1 MNIVNRILVV
11 VGLLLTIP
19 ICVVLLVAPI
29 PVLNAVQDWAT
40 QTIQWL
46 SGIAAPLRFLL
57 GIVFALVWLLAA
69 ALMLW
74 LELRRPPRR
83 MVRVARV
90 DGGQVE
96 ISLSAINEHII
107 YELEQLPGVLRARSQ
122 ARAQKNAVAVEVDV
136 ETAGD
141 RDVPDQ
147 ATRILET
154 IQRTVEEKIG
164 VRMAQPPQIRLRS
177 SPAPAVPRRPTG
189 G

>member
-1 MNIVNRILVV
+1 MNIVNRVVMV

-19 ICVVLLVAPI
+19 LCVVLLVAPI
-29 PVLNAVQDWAT
+29 PVLNAVGEWTA
-40 QTIQWL
+40 QTVQWL
-46 SGIAAPLRFLL
+46 NTIAAPLRFLL
-57 GIVFALVWLLAA
+57 GIVFALVWLLLA
-69 ALMLW
+69 ALLLW

-83 MVRVARV
+83 MVRVTRV

-96 ISLSAINEHII
+96 ISLNAIDEHIT
-107 YELEQLPGVLRARSQ
+107 YELEQLPGVLRVRPRS
-122 ARAQKNAVAVEVDV
+122 RAQRNAVAVEVDV

-154 IQRTVEEKIG
+154 IQRTLEEKIG

-177 SPAPAVPRRPTG
+177 SPAPAVPRRPAG